1 MESLKIHLQMRKNF
15 LEDKILYSNWLTVQV
30 SLYSSLKN
38 GLKHPFKMSDLLLH
52 AHKFGICLM
61 IIFLNFITQ
70 FLPCLVMHLN
80 SIFMQQKIEQ
90 IDKKCCCYFT
100 AAHWEFYTSDFG
112 NLKWINLSL
121 KSAICWKLTSDLKA
135 VLF

>member
-1 MESLKIHLQMRKNF
+1 MSLN
-15 LEDKILYSNWLTVQV
+15 
-30 SLYSSLKN
+30 SSLKN

-52 AHKFGICLM
+52 AHKFGICWM

-90 IDKKCCCYFT
+90 IDEKCCCYFT
-100 AAHWEFYTSDFG
+100 AAHWKFYTYKWFWQLEVNKFEAEVC
-112 NLKWINLSL
+112 NLLEINIWF
-121 KSAICWKLTSDLKA
+121 KSSSFLEMIRAKILNTGGTCTNTITKMR
-135 VLF
+135 F